1 MHFLKNKTMFTLQHA
16 LTALTQHASYNTIT
30 EQQINA
36 LLTTACTFASITY
49 VTQQA
54 TAAKHTDIVI
64 QKATKANVTL
74 FSTAHDYEQAVK
86 RSAQRIAANS
96 AADIQQFTKQSNYY
110 EHTNCY
116 SIVKH
121 KQSNALYL
129 FASFNNASSI
139 YFVNGQQASKQQ
151 VATYLTASAA
161 SKLLTDNSVV
171 YNATHN
177 VLHTVHIRTI
187 ALANIVSIAANKQ
200 QLVV

>member
-1 MHFLKNKTMFTLQHA
+1 MFTLQQA
-16 LTALTQHASYNTIT
+16 LTALAQHASYNTIT

-36 LLTTACTFASITY
+36 LLTTACTFASIVY

-54 TAAKHTDIVI
+54 TAAKHKDVVI
-64 QKATKANVTL
+64 QKVTKANVQL
-74 FSTAHDYEQAVK
+74 FSTAHDYTAAVQ
-86 RSAQRIAANS
+86 RSAQRIAANN
-96 AADIQQFTKQSNYY
+96 ATNVQQFTAQSNYY

-116 SIVKH
+116 SVVKH

-139 YFVNGQQASKQQ
+139 YFVNGVQATKQQ
-151 VATYLTASAA
+151 VASYLTASAA
-161 SKLLTDNSVV
+161 TKLLQDNSIVHNV
-171 YNATHN
+171 THD